1 MEQGNTNMNHN
12 VRPPYQSLSGIL
24 CLYIVWN
31 VLTFCVVFLRQ
42 LEAIIRI
49 SESLAKMSLSPF
61 ATEVHVDEALRLFQ
75 VSTLEAAM
83 SGSLSG
89 MLLYTIEV
97 YSYVALGGNKEG
109 PFP

>member
-1 MEQGNTNMNHN
+1 MNTSLNA
-12 VRPPYQSLSGIL
+12 RPPYQSPSGNFYFMFV
-24 CLYIVWN
+24 CHMKCCN
-31 VLTFCVVFLRQ
+31 VLLFLRQ

-89 MLLYTIEV
+89 MLLRAIEFLLRTMV
-97 YSYVALGGNKEG
+97 L
-109 PFP
+109 